1 MGYGVNT
8 ASCDSL
14 QANFLKIDGKE
25 QMICTCPKC
34 KAPTQL
40 DHADIPESGTDRIC
54 DACKSRFWLYR
65 ETFGGRA
72 LKKSG
77 EIFCVGCGEELDRS
91 IACPSCGELYPAFVF
106 AQATKA
112 APKRTVH
119 VRSTYYIR
127 RRPTR
132 KPIPKKAIAPKK
144 PTQKLSIFNKYTIS
158 AVLLAVVITVGAVV
172 YSKVKVVNEYSTNYT
187 KILYAIKAG
196 TDICLKPYEKVA
208 ASSGS
213 SFSPYDPTPSL
224 SANEQSRLNVIKAKV
239 DTSMKKMENPPEKF
253 VTAKEKL
260 NNLYGVYAKIHAF
273 ALQPSGTMQKDVE
286 AAVKMKIEFKKT
298 SQELKSD
305 LPKQL
310 SEELE
315 NARAKYRNLRDF

>member
-1 MGYGVNT
+1 
-8 ASCDSL
+8 
-14 QANFLKIDGKE
+14 
-25 QMICTCPKC
+25 MIVTCPKC

-40 DHADIPESGTDRIC
+40 DHAEIPENGTDRIC
-54 DACKSRFWLYR
+54 DACKSRFWLYK
-65 ETFGGRA
+65 ESFGGRA

-77 EIFCVGCGEELDRS
+77 DIFCAGCGEELDRS
-91 IACPSCGELYPAFVF
+91 IACPSCGKLYPAFVF

-132 KPIPKKAIAPKK
+132 KPIPKKSIAPKK
-144 PTQKLSIFNKYTIS
+144 PTQIPSFFNKYTIS
-158 AVLLAVVITVGAVV
+158 AVLLAALITVGTVV
-172 YSKVKVVNEYSTNYT
+172 YSKVKVVREYSTNYT
-187 KILYAIKAG
+187 KVLYAIKAG
-196 TDICLKPYEKVA
+196 TDICLNPYEKRA
-208 ASSGS
+208 SSSGS
-213 SFSPYDPTPSL
+213 FFSPLDPTPSL
-224 SANEQSRLNVIKAKV
+224 SSSEQSRLNIIKAKV

-260 NNLYGVYAKIHAF
+260 DNLYGVYAKIHAF
-273 ALQPSGTMQKDVE
+273 ALQPSGTMQKDVD
-286 AAVKMKIEFKKT
+286 AAEKMKIEFKRS
-298 SQELKSD
+298 SQELKSV